1 MTILKNLNNTNDLLN
16 ISTES
21 FICEGVLYNASYI
34 PTDDSIATIMLEK
47 VVKYSNENIYY
58 KNRINMITITINNS
72 SEIKLSSFHQ
82 ELSSNS
88 YELALAAA
96 TAAYKFDLVKN
107 YLTVDMN
114 DESLPI
120 HINLSNR

>member
-1 MTILKNLNNTNDLLN
+1 MKNLINTNDLLN

-21 FICEGVLYNASYI
+21 FISEGVLYNASYI
-34 PTDDSIATIMLEK
+34 PTDDSVATILLEK
-47 VVKYSNENIYY
+47 VVKYPNENFYY
-58 KNRINMITITINNS
+58 KNRINMITITIINS
-72 SEIKLSSFHQ
+72 SEIKLALFKQEMSSDC
-82 ELSSNS
+82 
-88 YELALAAA
+88 YELAFAAA

-107 YLTVDMN
+107 YLTVDMD